1 LIEGKVDS
9 QMADCLMLGKG
20 QTDMVYPPLSTE
32 VVNLV
37 PCKQINAVEDAKLPS
52 RLAIIL

>member
-20 QTDMVYPPLSTE
+20 QTDMVYPPLLTE

-37 PCKQINAVEDAKLPS
+37 PCRQINAVEDAKLPS